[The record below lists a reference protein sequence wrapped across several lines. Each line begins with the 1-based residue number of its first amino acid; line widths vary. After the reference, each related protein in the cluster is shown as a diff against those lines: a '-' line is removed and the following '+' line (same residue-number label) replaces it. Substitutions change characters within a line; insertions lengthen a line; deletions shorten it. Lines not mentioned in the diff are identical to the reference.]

1 MTGKLKQ
8 ALYKGVK
15 QYKTSPEDWN
25 IQRDMHQPMIAR
37 DDYEELQ
44 ERANAI
50 EKNNEGLACEIYERS
65 GEIQRLLCRNGTVW
79 RLRSDDV
86 LCPIYA

>member
-1 MTGKLKQ
+1 MGNLTVPLEKTKWRADSVDKILNNPTYAGDIVTGKLKQ

-44 ERANAI
+44 ERANDNR
-50 EKNNEGLACEIYERS
+50 KK
-65 GEIQRLLCRNGTVW
+65 
-79 RLRSDDV
+79 
-86 LCPIYA
+86 